1 MVSFKKL
8 CLVAVAVTGLSA
20 PAFAQG
26 HRGGGEGRGDM
37 HQVFAQLDLNPTQKE
52 SLAQLHKANKAR
64 EHELHQAAREAREA
78 FEKAQAS
85 NASDAEL
92 RQSHDNM
99 LKAREAMANLRFEG
113 MLQVRKIL
121 TPEQNKKFAEL
132 RSQQHHE
139 RGERHEK

>member
-26 HRGGGEGRGDM
+26 RHGGEGHGEMR
-37 HQVFAQLDLNPTQKE
+37 QVFAQLDLNPTQKE

-64 EHELHQAAREAREA
+64 EHELHQAAREAKES

-92 RQSHDNM
+92 RASHDSVM
-99 LKAREAMANLRFEG
+99 KAREAMANLRFEG
-113 MLQVRKIL
+113 LLQVRKVL

-132 RSQQHHE
+132 RSQQRREH
-139 RGERHEK
+139 GERHER

>member
-26 HRGGGEGRGDM
+26 HHGDRGELR
-37 HQVFAQLDLNPTQKE
+37 QVFAQLDLNPSQKE

-64 EHELHQAAREAREA
+64 EHELHQAAHEAREA

-85 NASDAEL
+85 NASDSEL
-92 RQSHDNM
+92 RAAHENM
-99 LKAREAMANLRFEG
+99 VKQRDAVANLRFEG
-113 MLQVRKIL
+113 LLQVRKIL

-132 RSQQHHE
+132 RSQQRREHGEH
-139 RGERHEK
+139 GERHEK